1 VLVLNSEEKT
11 RELPIKPLFF
21 ALTAIII
28 LLGLILL
35 ILYLFPEDILPLG
48 CKFERVCHISTA
60 IDSPTFDC
68 DIIYSRLEKYLKP
81 GMVYGS
87 IANINATA
95 CSDEVLS
102 ILEKQFNTTFNRSK
116 CNYVCCITDGTCD
129 RPGGIAINHQGYWWG
144 G

>member
-1 VLVLNSEEKT
+1 M
-11 RELPIKPLFF
+11 RELII
-21 ALTAIII
+21 ALTSIII

-35 ILYLFPEDILPLG
+35 ILYLFPEDVLPLG

-68 DIIYSRLEKYLKP
+68 NIIYSRLEKYLKT
-81 GMVYGS
+81 GMAYGS

-116 CNYVCCITDGTCD
+116 CNYVCCIIDGSSCD
-129 RPGGIAINHQGYWWG
+129 KYGIAINHQGYWWG
-144 G
+144 E